1 MICKTYFFQYIS
13 SLLTALCI
21 MQKRQ
26 TSEFIRQSSFVAS
39 DNAIKVPPSKLFVY
53 VNFPFEIFNSK

>member
-13 SLLTALCI
+13 SLLTALCV
-21 MQKRQ
+21 MQIRQ
-26 TSEFIRQSSFVAS
+26 TYDFIRQSSFVAS
-39 DNAIKVPPSKLFVY
+39 DNAIEVPHSKLFVC